1 MFLTDSK
8 AYILNRGL
16 EAYEHKSKF
25 NILILNAFFRGEY
38 DY

>member
-16 EAYEHKSKF
+16 EAYEHKF
-25 NILILNAFFRGEY
+25 YILILNAFFRGEY
-38 DY
+38 DS